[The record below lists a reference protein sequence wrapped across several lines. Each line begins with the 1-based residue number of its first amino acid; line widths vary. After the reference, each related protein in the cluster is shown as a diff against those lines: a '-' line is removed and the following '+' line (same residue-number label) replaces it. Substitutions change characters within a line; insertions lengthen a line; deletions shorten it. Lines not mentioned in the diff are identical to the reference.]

1 MSSRHTS
8 YRDTTYSVLAVKGLA
23 FSVRL
28 NIAMRVYVCVAATKP
43 HRASE
48 LFVPT
53 C

>member
-1 MSSRHTS
+1 MSSRRTS
-8 YRDTTYSVLAVKGLA
+8 YPDTTYSVLAVKGLA

-28 NIAMRVYVCVAATKP
+28 SLAMRVYVCVAGTKP
-43 HRASE
+43 HRAFE